1 MNFYKFVA
9 IDQLGKIHKAKLI
22 AESEQEITDYLSG
35 LGLTPIKISLSAET
49 FFYKILKPLKRISL
63 KDKIFFAR
71 NVSLILK
78 SGAGFIDGLK
88 IFVKNLKDGILKDF
102 VLFLIYNLEK
112 GSPFYL
118 TFQYFPE
125 SFTPVEIELIKIGE
139 LSGNL
144 TKTFDK
150 WVEDLEKEK
159 NVRTELMSS
168 LLYPSII
175 LIAAFAVIILVTT
188 FVIPKIAGLV
198 QQMGTKLPAFSRVI
212 LTTGI
217 WIGDHIKL
225 IFSFLFL
232 FIVILISLLIT
243 RKGRNILLKISL
255 RLPILKNLIL
265 NMNLRS
271 FCFILGS
278 LIESGITISQG
289 LYLTSLVISHPEL
302 KEATLRMHQKI
313 QGGSN
318 FEEVLSQEKIFPP
331 VFSGVMI
338 IGSETGNL
346 NKVLEVME
354 KYYED
359 EVKYTIKNLMT
370 LLEPLLIVFVGLIV
384 GLIAVSIIVP
394 VYQQISAQLEQGL
407 QQRQI
412 SQ

>member
-1 MNFYKFVA
+1 MQFYKFHA
-9 IDQLGKIHKAKLI
+9 IDNFGKLHKGKLI
-22 AESEQEITDYLSG
+22 GESEQEIVDYLSN
-35 LGLTPIKISLSAET
+35 LGLTPIKIYLSTET
-49 FFYKILKPLKRISL
+49 FFNKILRSFRKLSL

-78 SGAGFIDGLK
+78 SGAGLIEGLK
-88 IFVKNLKDGILKDF
+88 IFTRNLKDGYLKDF
-102 VLFLIYNLEK
+102 VLFLIYNLQK
-112 GSPFYL
+112 GNPFYL
-118 TFQYFPE
+118 SFQYFPE
-125 SFTPVEIELIKIGE
+125 SFSPVEIELIKIGE

-144 TKTFDK
+144 SKTFDN
-150 WVEDLEKEK
+150 WVNDLEKEK
-159 NVRTELMSS
+159 NVRTELLSS

-188 FVIPKIAGLV
+188 FVMPKIADLV
-198 QQMGTKLPAFSRVI
+198 QQMGTKLPAFSRFI
-212 LTTGI
+212 LSAGI
-217 WIGDHIKL
+217 WIGNHIKL
-225 IFSFLFL
+225 ILGIIAL
-232 FIVILISLLIT
+232 LIVIFISLFIT
-243 RKGRNILLKISL
+243 RKGRNILLLIGL

-271 FCFILGS
+271 FCFIFGS
-278 LIESGITISQG
+278 LIESGITVSQS

-302 KEATLRMHQKI
+302 KEAALRMYQKI
-313 QGGSN
+313 QSGAN
-318 FEEVLSQEKIFPP
+318 FEEVLTQEKIFPP

-346 NKVLEVME
+346 SKVLEVME

-384 GLIAVSIIVP
+384 GLIAVSIVVP

-407 QQRQI
+407 KARQAP
-412 SQ
+412 